1 MNSFICNNFNLLN
14 SLLKVL
20 RTSKMSITF
29 GRNRIKSL
37 NKLLIVLSY
46 KGLVVVVILSYI
58 ILYTVVV
65 SPYRGR
71 TLYKDT
77 EKCPNLKAKQF
88 GFFFTYI
95 IVLVYGTK

>member
-1 MNSFICNNFNLLN
+1 MLFIVASEKKKNISHFDITEFLLQ
-14 SLLKVL
+14 KK
-20 RTSKMSITF
+20 RTPKIRFLMLIF
-29 GRNRIKSL
+29 

-65 SPYRGR
+65 YPYRGR

-88 GFFFTYI
+88 GLFFT
-95 IVLVYGTK
+95 LW